1 MFDTISSS
9 VWLAVTTT
17 SVVLIF
23 LGLWLYLWHTQL
35 VRRHDQHITDV
46 ADLETRK
53 KQLQAEI
60 DRQRQWLDA
69 NQAEMAQIEGQRQK
83 YERLKEEIETLKL
96 TRLREEEQLEEV
108 RNKSV
113 VLKSVL
119 ASLNREQERMR
130 EQAEALKTRIEDAR
144 LETTEAE
151 KMKMMVVLRTNM
163 ALMDL
168 KTKRDELR
176 ALTALQDQHQYKS
189 KPASKNK
196 KSVEKRGRY
205 TDRDSTQADSV
216 DIQINVV

>member
-17 SVVLIF
+17 SLVLIF
-23 LGLWLYLWHTQL
+23 LGVWLYLWHTQL
-35 VRRHDQHITDV
+35 VRRHNQHITDI

-60 DRQRQWLDA
+60 DQQCQRLDA
-69 NQAEMAQIEGQRQK
+69 NQAEVAKIEGQRQK

-96 TRLREEEQLEEV
+96 TRMREEERLEEV

-113 VLKSVL
+113 VLKSVVG
-119 ASLNREQERMR
+119 SLTREQERMR
-130 EQAEALKTRIEDAR
+130 EQAEALKARIEDAR
-144 LETTEAE
+144 LETAEAE

-168 KTKRDELR
+168 KTKRDELQ
-176 ALTALQDQHQYKS
+176 ALTALHDQHQYKP
-189 KPASKNK
+189 KPALETRKDDK
-196 KSVEKRGRY
+196 KSRRY
-205 TDRDSTQADSV
+205 NDRDSNQAESV
-216 DIQINVV
+216 DIQIKVV